1 MMAFITLCLKKTQ
14 RLERLFQQGLKR
26 WLQRVVFMCVVLGS
40 SLAWADTALEMQA
53 LKVER
58 NEQDVYVSVNWRF
71 EVPSALEDA
80 LLKGIPLYFV
90 TEVDILRERWY
101 FYEKRVAHAERHVR
115 VSYLPLTRRWR
126 INVSPQPFSAGGLGM
141 SLAQTYDTLDEA
153 MSAVRRL
160 VQWRVANAA
169 DVESDA
175 KQTLVVS
182 FRLDLTQL
190 PRPLQMGAAGQSDW
204 NISLSKTQ
212 RLVLEPL
219 R

>member
-1 MMAFITLCLKKTQ
+1 MAFITLCSKKTQ
-14 RLERLFQQGLKR
+14 RLDQLLQQGLKR
-26 WLQRVVFMCVVLGS
+26 WCQCVVLILIALGCSGS
-40 SLAWADTALEMQA
+40 WADTTVEMQA

-58 NEQDVYVSVNWRF
+58 SEHDVYVSVNWHF

-90 TEVDILRERWY
+90 TEVDISRERWY
-101 FYEKRVAHAERHVR
+101 FYDKRVAHAERHVR

-126 INVSPQPFSAGGLGM
+126 INISPQPFSAGGLGM

-153 MSAVRRL
+153 MAAVRRL
-160 VQWRVANAA
+160 VQWRVANAG

-175 KQTLVVS
+175 KQTLVVN

-190 PRPLQMGAAGQSDW
+190 PRPLKMGAAGQSDW